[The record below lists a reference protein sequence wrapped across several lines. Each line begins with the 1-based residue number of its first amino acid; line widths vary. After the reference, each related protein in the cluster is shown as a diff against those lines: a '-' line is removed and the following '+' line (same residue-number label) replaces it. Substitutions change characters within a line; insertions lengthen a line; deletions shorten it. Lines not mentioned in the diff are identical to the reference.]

1 MLSSMVSRIRAS
13 SKVRNI
19 SKSSCFI
26 CIDASDAGDYIAA
39 RCHNSFLAMRV
50 SLIIDNLLIHRHG
63 LSRLHL
69 YKSDFGSATPASS
82 FVSVHPSAFPLAS
95 AAAAHTAIA
104 SSSLIE
110 LQEEG
115 VKVTLNNITDAIF
128 RKGQDE
134 LKDALEE
141 KISEL
146 EDERDECEEDSDE
159 YEELQEQI
167 DELECCD
174 PEEDVEWFCNCLDTS
189 IWFKDNE
196 EIYRKYLEDEISDIE
211 DNMGFE
217 F

>member
-104 SSSLIE
+104 SSSLIQSLFSCE
-110 LQEEG
+110 FQL
-115 VKVTLNNITDAIF
+115 TDCYRHLIEFADDF
-128 RKGQDE
+128 
-134 LKDALEE
+134 LKRRFFFL
-141 KISEL
+141 
-146 EDERDECEEDSDE
+146 
-159 YEELQEQI
+159 
-167 DELECCD
+167 
-174 PEEDVEWFCNCLDTS
+174 
-189 IWFKDNE
+189 
-196 EIYRKYLEDEISDIE
+196 
-211 DNMGFE
+211 
-217 F
+217 